1 MSSAEQAT
9 PAITKENLRNLI
21 AACAAIT
28 VFGLAFGMT
37 APLLSL
43 LLQQREVASNI
54 IGLNSAMM
62 PIGILLFSPAIPYL
76 SDRFGAKQVAIA
88 AAIATGILIVCYK
101 VFDSLG
107 AWFIIRTLHGMS
119 IATLFVLSETWIVGS
134 ASKKNRG
141 KVVAIYASILSASFA
156 TGPAL
161 IGFIGIDGWTPFI
174 IGAIAITIG
183 VIPITLIRQIPIIA
197 TEESKASGLLS
208 FASKAPMLVAAVGCF
223 AIFDAATLSLLPV
236 YGVENGLSASTAAF
250 ALTALIVGNIF
261 LQYPIGWLADKIP
274 SRTLLMWLA
283 GITALIT
290 ACLPWLLH
298 SPLLWPAL
306 VIAGSSGYG
315 VYTVSLKSLG
325 DRFSGHELINGS
337 ATFSVMW
344 GIGALFGAVS
354 GGWSITWSVTFGLP
368 TFLVTVYVL
377 LIIGLYKRRNAAAK
391 SQ

>member
-1 MSSAEQAT
+1 MSLTENTKAT
-9 PAITKENLRNLI
+9 VAANNLRNLI
-21 AACAAIT
+21 AACSAIT

-62 PIGILLFSPAIPYL
+62 PIGILLFSPVIPTL
-76 SDRFGAKQVAIA
+76 SDRFGARNLAIA
-88 AAIATGILIVCYK
+88 AAIATGVLIICYK
-101 VFDSLG
+101 LFDSLS

-119 IATLFVLSETWIVGS
+119 ISTLFVLSETWIVGS
-134 ASKKNRG
+134 ASTKNRG

-161 IGFIGIDGWTPFI
+161 IGFIGIEGWTPFI
-174 IGAIAITIG
+174 IGAIAITVG
-183 VIPITLIRQIPIIA
+183 VIPITLIREVPTKI
-197 TEESKASGLLS
+197 TEDGTASGLLS
-208 FASKAPMLVAAVGCF
+208 FAGKAPMLVAAVGCF

-236 YGVENGLSASTAAF
+236 YGVENGLTASTAAF

-274 SRTLLMWLA
+274 ARTLLIWLA
-283 GITALIT
+283 AITTIIT

-298 SPLLWPAL
+298 SVYLWPAL

-325 DRFSGHELINGS
+325 DRFSGRELINGS

-344 GIGALFGAVS
+344 GIGALFGSIS
-354 GGWSITWSVTFGLP
+354 GGWSITLSVNYGLP
-368 TFLVTVYVL
+368 ALLVTVYLL
-377 LIIGLYKRRNAAAK
+377 LIIGLYKRRNTVEK
-391 SQ
+391 NQ